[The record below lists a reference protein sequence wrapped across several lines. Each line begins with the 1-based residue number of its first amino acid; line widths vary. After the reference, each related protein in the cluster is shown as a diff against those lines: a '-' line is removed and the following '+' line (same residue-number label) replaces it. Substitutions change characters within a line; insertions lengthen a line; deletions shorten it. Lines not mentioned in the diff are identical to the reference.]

1 MSDNTSKFGAANF
14 RPLHVRDVL
23 LFERG
28 NVKGFATQGGET
40 GVNSPIGANS
50 NPGAYPDTP
59 FVIGVYSCFG
69 EATQPGNLRAIDSEL
84 LFHFAGETT
93 IGGSIAAI
101 RGGACVASGCELS
114 GTSFLYG
121 VQGKLIIQGELDTSA
136 GWQTAVFGQ
145 LDFSSATATL
155 TSQNLSAGWFDMGA
169 SAGAL
174 ATNGTGVDVLRLTNS
189 TALIVNSLVYASGIA
204 TYFAQIS
211 DVDGTHFAKT
221 AGTPTTS
228 AGQLKV
234 LVNGVVRYIQ
244 LFSTTA

>member
-28 NVKGFATQGGET
+28 NVKGFATQGSET

-50 NPGAYPDTP
+50 NPGGYPDTP

-69 EATQPGNLRAIDSEL
+69 EATQPGNIRAIDSEL
-84 LFHFAGETT
+84 LFNFAGETT
-93 IGGSIAAI
+93 IAGSIAAI
-101 RGGACVASGCELS
+101 RGNSSVALGCELS
-114 GTSFLYG
+114 GSSFLYG
-121 VQGKLIIQGELDTSA
+121 VQGKLTIQGELDTSA
-136 GWQTAVFGQ
+136 GWQTAVLGQ
-145 LDFSSATATL
+145 LDISSATL

-169 SAGAL
+169 SSGPGAVS
-174 ATNGTGVDVLRLTNS
+174 GTGVDVLRVTNP
-189 TALIVNSLVYASGIA
+189 TNLIVNSLGYFEGIA
-204 TYFAQIS
+204 SQLFWVS

-228 AGQLKV
+228 AGQLRV
-234 LVNGVVRYIQ
+234 MVNGTVRYIQ
-244 LFSTTA
+244 LFSTSA